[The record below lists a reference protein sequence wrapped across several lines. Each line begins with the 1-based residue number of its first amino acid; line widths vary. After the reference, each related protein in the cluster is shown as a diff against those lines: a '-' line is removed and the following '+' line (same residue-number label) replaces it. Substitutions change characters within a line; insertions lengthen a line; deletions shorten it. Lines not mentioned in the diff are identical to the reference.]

1 MCPIRL
7 HCRTNYNA
15 PTGALDSKS
24 GEQIMELFHKLNEE
38 GATIIMITHER
49 EIAEH
54 AGRILH
60 IKDGELYDEDISGNK
75 IIHKEEVGE

>member
-1 MCPIRL
+1 
-7 HCRTNYNA
+7 
-15 PTGALDSKS
+15 
-24 GEQIMELFHKLNEE
+24 
-38 GATIIMITHER
+38 MITHER